1 MSLILEAL
9 KKLER
14 EKHVPQRGFHVVAAT
29 PWPSSARRSTPTVV
43 FALIGAM
50 AIGGGAMY
58 WLLRPSSAPAAPS
71 TAPAVGSPA
80 LPEVIT
86 ATTTPRQAAE
96 TLASLPAAAEV
107 ASAAT
112 SRPTP
117 DPTPSAVATRMPTP
131 PAIARATTPA
141 AATPPAT
148 PLFSA
153 PFTLEAISS
162 RDGAP
167 IAIINGRLLREGDVT
182 DGVTV
187 VKIGT
192 ESVEIEVRGVRQVIR
207 F

>member
-14 EKHVPQRGFHVVAAT
+14 EKHVPERGFQVMAAT
-29 PWPSSARRSTPTVV
+29 PWPSSARSGTATVV

-58 WLLRPSSAPAAPS
+58 WLLRPTPAPVSVA
-71 TAPAVGSPA
+71 SPPQ
-80 LPEVIT
+80 PEVIT
-86 ATTTPRQAAE
+86 ATTAPRQAAE
-96 TLASLPAAAEV
+96 TLASRPTAPEV
-107 ASAAT
+107 ATAPASRAT
-112 SRPTP
+112 PDETPSTGVSRNPTP
-117 DPTPSAVATRMPTP
+117 VPT
-131 PAIARATTPA
+131 ARADTPA

-192 ESVEIEVRGVRQVIR
+192 ESVEIEVKGVRQVIR